1 MPQVILGVFNTIGF
15 IFIVFYLLLFLKIKT
30 ICNIQFIYRQIKR
43 RRAVNLKLEL
53 ENAVLKCTLW
63 ILFVIFVKC
72 FFDF

>member
-1 MPQVILGVFNTIGF
+1 MPQVILGFFNTIGY